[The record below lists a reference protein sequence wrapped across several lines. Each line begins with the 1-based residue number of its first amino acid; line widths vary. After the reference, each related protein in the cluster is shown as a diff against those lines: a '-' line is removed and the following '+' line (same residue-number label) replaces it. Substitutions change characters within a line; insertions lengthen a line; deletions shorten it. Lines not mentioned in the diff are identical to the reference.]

1 MTIHT
6 PGMVEITAI
15 TGRKGALS
23 LIFIILVSVV
33 LTVLDTGIEWAA
45 VFEGVSGSSEA
56 KHKRKQGLLTLP
68 LSDEPPSVHDS
79 VSSIVFH
86 TNATRE
92 VILIQPDMQLSAT
105 IFKFFFDA
113 GCFTM
118 RNKASRNNCKRQVP
132 KTKLD
137 KILKNIVL
145 LYHPRAGATAKANCL
160 LFNLRHPVDRV
171 VSWYKQV
178 HPENCEGN
186 SKWSLAC
193 QGKNQIG
200 KDPDGWVASFF
211 ERCFPTI
218 EDLAESFAIQ
228 TKTTIET
235 TKTDMN
241 ASNSNQTSCNDLAY
255 KLFQSGEKNENAI
268 AIDAASNFRYYHNK
282 TLYKYPEKEVWVLR
296 SENVLE
302 DLDAL
307 EVLLG
312 GVEGQYDLE
321 YAATLTRPITGFM
334 QKQIVPKKVM
344 KLLCCALRDE
354 FVVVNDV
361 LHRAANFNNV
371 LKYQAW
377 SETLDECGFGSW
389 TNFQKECKTL
399 VRS

>member
-1 MTIHT
+1 MTMEKT
-6 PGMVEITAI
+6 I

-23 LIFIILVSVV
+23 LIFIILVCVV
-33 LTVLDTGIEWAA
+33 LTVWDTGIEWAA
-45 VFEGVSGSSEA
+45 VFKGVSGSSET
-56 KHKRKQGLLTLP
+56 KHKRKQGLLLT
-68 LSDEPPSVHDS
+68 LSDQPPSVPDS
-79 VSSIVFH
+79 VSSLVIHSNV
-86 TNATRE
+86 TRE

-118 RNKASRNNCKRQVP
+118 RNKAIRNNCKRQVP

-137 KILKNIVL
+137 KILKNVVL
-145 LYHPRAGATAKANCL
+145 LYHPRSGATAKANCL

-186 SKWSLAC
+186 SKSSLAC
-193 QGKNQIG
+193 QGKKQIA

-218 EDLAESFAIQ
+218 EDLAESFAIHS
-228 TKTTIET
+228 KTTIET
-235 TKTDMN
+235 TKTDVN
-241 ASNSNQTSCNDLAY
+241 AANSNQTSCNDLAY
-255 KLFQSGEKNENAI
+255 ELFQSGEKNENVI

-282 TLYKYPEKEVWVLR
+282 TLLKYPEKEVWVVR

-321 YAATLTRPITGFM
+321 YAAKLTHPIEEFM
-334 QKQIVPKKVM
+334 RKQTVPERVT

-377 SETLDECGFGSW
+377 SETLHECGFGSW
-389 TNFQKECKTL
+389 VDFQKECKTL

>member
-1 MTIHT
+1 MA
-6 PGMVEITAI
+6 EITII

-23 LIFIILVSVV
+23 LIFIIVVCVV

-45 VFEGVSGSSEA
+45 VIEGVSGSSKA
-56 KHKRKQGLLTLP
+56 KFKRKQGLLKLP
-68 LSDEPPSVHDS
+68 LSDEPPSVPDS
-79 VSSIVFH
+79 VSSLVIH

-105 IFKFFFDA
+105 IFKYFFDS
-113 GCFTM
+113 GCFTAM
-118 RNKASRNNCKRQVP
+118 RNKKNRNNCKRQVP

-137 KILKNIVL
+137 KILKNILL
-145 LYHPRAGATAKANCL
+145 LYEPRVGATNKANCL
-160 LFNLRHPVDRV
+160 LFNIRHPVDRV

-193 QGKNQIG
+193 KAKNEIG

-218 EDLAESFAIQ
+218 EDLAESFAIKS
-228 TKTTIET
+228 KTTIEQT
-235 TKTDMN
+235 TKKTDVN
-241 ASNSNQTSCNDLAY
+241 ANSNQTSCNDLAY
-255 KLFQSGEKNENAI
+255 ELFQSGEKNENAI
-268 AIDAASNFRYYHNK
+268 ARDAACNFRYYHNK
-282 TLYKYPEKEVWVLR
+282 TLDKHPEKEVWVL
-296 SENVLE
+296 E
-302 DLDAL
+302 DLNAL

-321 YAATLTRPITGFM
+321 YAANLTRPIAEFM
-334 QKQIVPKKVM
+334 QKQTVSERVT
-344 KLLCCALRDE
+344 KLLCCAMQDE

-377 SETLDECGFGSW
+377 SENLNECGFGSW
-389 TNFQKECKTL
+389 VDFQNECKTL